1 MLQTP
6 SSDVDPPRPR
16 LLSRDTDSTVR
27 NNRNEGISPFS
38 EAPQDSPSPSPSP
51 SSSSATTTS
60 LTRTPSEEKEADDLT
75 QVVWSNDKWKLLT
88 RSRDLL
94 EVENTPDFLS
104 WVNNSPVDKLY
115 TLGLRHAS
123 ARYHLSK
130 TRSAANTSPGSKT
143 GAYHLTTITAQPLP
157 SPFSRDSSDLSH
169 SPIPEMEEMYLDDW
183 SSSRRS
189 TLRSFSG
196 LANKRLSSSTEHS
209 TFSADNSTGRSST
222 DSYFPNRSNRN
233 SSARV
238 RPLNKGN
245 RSSGED
251 SSEAYTA
258 QMTEAAASCWDM
270 VNKVDWA
277 KTKLGPRSEW
287 KDDFDALLS
296 IVFQS
301 PSQDAIWIGEDLQV
315 LQ

>member
-6 SSDVDPPRPR
+6 ASDVDPPRPR

-27 NNRNEGISPFS
+27 NNRNEDISPFS
-38 EAPQDSPSPSPSP
+38 EAPLGSPSPSPSP
-51 SSSSATTTS
+51 ASSTTP
-60 LTRTPSEEKEADDLT
+60 TPPEEKEKDDLT
-75 QVVWSNDKWKLLT
+75 QVVWSNDKWRLLT
-88 RSRDLL
+88 RSKDLL

-104 WVNNSPVDKLY
+104 WVNNGPVDKLY
-115 TLGLRHAS
+115 TLGVRHAS

-130 TRSAANTSPGSKT
+130 TRSPVNSSSAQRGT
-143 GAYHLTTITAQPLP
+143 GYYLTTITAQPLP

-169 SPIPEMEEMYLDDW
+169 SPIPEMDELDLDDW

-209 TFSADNSTGRSST
+209 TFSADTSTGRSST

-238 RPLNKGN
+238 RPFSKGN
-245 RSSGED
+245 RTSPGD
-251 SSEAYTA
+251 TGEAYTA

-270 VNKVDWA
+270 VNKFDWA